1 MIFVGNRRVNQGKS
15 ADSAEIHQDD
25 QNKLRKNTE
34 LRCDSKGKPDRSD
47 SGRRFV
53 KAGAKWQTF
62 CRADNN
68 ATDKKQQ
75 EIHYGNGCGVFH
87 CRTVNAPAADFGIVL
102 FATDGECT
110 QNQNGKRGR
119 FHTAC
124 RGAGRA
130 ADEHEQDH
138 NCLGRT
144 VHSGKI
150 SGIETGGSR
159 CDRLKK
165 RRKNPFV
172 ERQPRKI
179 AEEKEYCGSDNED
192 CRCYQYDLTLH
203 KVFFEMPLVCVNIV
217 PGQKSNTAHNN

>member
-53 KAGAKWQTF
+53 KAGAKRQTF

-68 ATDKKQQ
+68 AADKNSRKYITATAAAFSLPNRQ
-75 EIHYGNGCGVFH
+75 CA
-87 CRTVNAPAADFGIVL
+87 CRRLRHRP
-102 FATDGECT
+102 FATDGKCT

-130 ADEHEQDH
+130 ADEHEHGH

-144 VHSGKI
+144 GHSGKI
-150 SGIETGGSR
+150 SSIETGGSR

-165 RRKNPFV
+165 RRKNPFG

-179 AEEKEYCGSDNED
+179 AEEKEYCGNDNED

-203 KVFFEMPLVCVNIV
+203 TVFLKCHLFV
-217 PGQKSNTAHNN
+217 